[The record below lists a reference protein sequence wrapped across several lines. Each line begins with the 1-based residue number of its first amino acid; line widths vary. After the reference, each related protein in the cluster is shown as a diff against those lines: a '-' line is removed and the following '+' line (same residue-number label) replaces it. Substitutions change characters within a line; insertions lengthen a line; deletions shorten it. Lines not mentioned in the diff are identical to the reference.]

1 MKKNKALIL
10 VILLVLSIFIIVFTE
25 SKSSNIS
32 DIDSNYGQTNLT
44 DWNFSEN
51 GMVRLKGNW
60 ELFYGELL
68 SPQDIE
74 SRNTDTYYNIPSSL
88 ADQVSGKKQGY
99 MTLHLKVEVPS
110 DEIYGIYID
119 SLFTSSKIWING
131 KNLDGHGKVGK
142 NIFDEKPIYRPMTMY
157 FPSENKIVDIVIHTS
172 TYVDLEPS
180 IRNGPLFG
188 VKKEIQNI
196 DVKSYASD
204 GFLIGILFIM
214 AVLSLGFYFTKPRQ
228 NSNIYFSCLC
238 MTMMLRCMIFH
249 SRLAVQFWPDMPYE
263 LLSKTAAITFYLAMM
278 FYALFLASVF
288 NVSTLVKRL
297 SIIFGLTFSTICLIT
312 NNMFYDKLGIP
323 AQIMVFCYVVYAFY
337 MFIKEIRNK
346 NNNAWKYFIPYIV
359 LVLCF
364 VNDALVNNA
373 VIFTPYY
380 SIYGMAMFI
389 IIQSIY
395 LVDNYL
401 DKHRKLD
408 KLNKDG
414 LTSLYNN
421 KYIKEILSQ
430 QIVKYKGGD
439 NNFTLVMIDIDD
451 FKEINDDYGHMFGDE
466 VIVDIASILKKSI
479 ENIGY
484 AGRFGGDEFVLI
496 IPDVKNK
503 EAINIAK
510 NISRNVEDLSKKYNI
525 NRKIT
530 LSIGIYENCTDDLLE
545 CINKADACM
554 YKAKASGKNDIY
566 SFEK

>member
-1 MKKNKALIL
+1 MKKNKALKL
-10 VILLVLSIFIIVFTE
+10 VILLVLAIFIIIFTE
-25 SKSSNIS
+25 SKSSNIV
-32 DIDSNYGQTNLT
+32 NVNANNGQINLNNW
-44 DWNFSEN
+44 DFSKNQIVALN
-51 GMVRLKGNW
+51 GKW
-60 ELFYGELL
+60 ELFYQEFL
-68 SPQDIE
+68 SPMKVKN
-74 SRNTDTYYNIPSSL
+74 RTTDTYYNIPGNL

-99 MTLHLKVEVPS
+99 MTLHMEVEVPE
-110 DEIYGIYID
+110 DDVYGICIN
-119 SLFTSSKIWING
+119 SLFTSSEIWING
-131 KNLDGHGKVGK
+131 RKIDGHGKIAR
-142 NIFDEKPIYRPMTMY
+142 NISDEKPIYRPMIMY
-157 FPSENKIVDIVIHTS
+157 FSSENKIVDIVIHTS
-172 TYVDLEPS
+172 TYVDLEPAL
-180 IRNGPLFG
+180 RKGPLFG
-188 VKKEIQNI
+188 TKKAIQNI
-196 DVKSYASD
+196 GIKSYASD

-228 NSNIYFSCLC
+228 NRNLYFSSLC
-238 MTMMLRCMIFH
+238 ITMMLRCMIFH

-263 LLSKTAAITFYLAMM
+263 LLSKTAAITFYLAMT

-288 NVSTLVKRL
+288 NVSHVIKKL

-312 NNMFYDKLGIP
+312 NNMFYDKLGIY
-323 AQIMVFCYVVYAFY
+323 AQLMVFCYIIYAFY
-337 MFIKEIRNK
+337 MFIKEIRDK
-346 NNNAWKYFIPYIV
+346 NNNAWKYFIPFII

-364 VNDALVNNA
+364 VNDALVNNS

-380 SIYGMAMFI
+380 SIYGMAIFI

-421 KYIKEILSQ
+421 KYIKEILTN
-430 QIVKYKGGD
+430 QISKYKGGD
-439 NNFTLVMIDIDD
+439 NNFTLIMIDVDD

-466 VIVDIASILKKSI
+466 VIVDIASILKRNT

-496 IPDVKNK
+496 IPDIKNK
-503 EAINIAK
+503 EAITIATQ
-510 NISRNVEDLSKKYNI
+510 ISKNVEELSKKYDMD
-525 NRKIT
+525 RKIT

-545 CINKADACM
+545 CLNKADACM
-554 YKAKASGKNDIY
+554 YKAKASGKNNIY